1 MSDASGPLSGRNA
14 DEILGVLA
22 ARRGPERI
30 LDFMLRSGPY
40 GDWFGARETFTD
52 GEGVEQPAV
61 TLALLEANPHG
72 IDLGPLQPRIPEIL
86 RTPSGRIELTPPEL
100 VADCERLRASIGRGR
115 NGHHLLV
122 GRRDLRSNNSWMHN
136 LNVLVKGKERC
147 TLHIHPDDARALGL
161 SSGDVARVTSRVGKI
176 DVPVEVTDAIRP
188 GVVSMPHGW
197 GHDLDGVALGVASAR
212 PGVNSNV
219 LADEEQ
225 LDVVSGTAVV
235 NGIPVTVVPA

>member
-1 MSDASGPLSGRNA
+1 
-14 DEILGVLA
+14 
-22 ARRGPERI
+22 
-30 LDFMLRSGPY
+30 
-40 GDWFGARETFTD
+40 
-52 GEGVEQPAV
+52 
-61 TLALLEANPHG
+61 
-72 IDLGPLQPRIPEIL
+72 
-86 RTPSGRIELTPPEL
+86 
-100 VADCERLRASIGRGR
+100 
-115 NGHHLLV
+115 
-122 GRRDLRSNNSWMHN
+122 MHN

-176 DVPVEVTDAIRP
+176 DVPVEITDAIRP

-197 GHDLDGVALGVASAR
+197 GHDLDGIALGVASAR

-225 LDVVSGTAVV
+225 LDVASGTAVV